1 MPHVKILEHISSSN
15 ISKFLV
21 KIWSG
26 LKEMDTRLQEGIT
39 GFLLFVVGKENQT
52 ANFIRK

>member
-15 ISKFLV
+15 ISKVLV

-26 LKEMDTRLQEGIT
+26 FEGIIVNGHKT
-39 GFLLFVVGKENQT
+39 SGRNHWI
-52 ANFIRK
+52 FIVCGWKREPDS